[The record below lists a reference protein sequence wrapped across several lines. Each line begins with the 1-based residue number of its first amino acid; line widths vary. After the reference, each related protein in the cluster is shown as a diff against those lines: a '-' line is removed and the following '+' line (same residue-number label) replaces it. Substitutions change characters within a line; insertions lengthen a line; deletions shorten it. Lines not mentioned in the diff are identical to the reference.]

1 MSGIRWLT
9 SQEVVQLNA
18 WVVKQTGEPHGIRS
32 ADLLESALG
41 RPPNHHAYE
50 NVDDVLWLAVI
61 LLFAIA
67 QNHPFS
73 QGNKRTGF
81 HAARAFL
88 RWNGYDWLSDDAEL
102 GPMIILV
109 IEGKLTE
116 RAFYELVAPDIHDL
130 ESIETRTRLAAVEAA
145 VDKRAE
151 NIALFIL
158 ADSQQYDM
166 KAYLERGRR
175 FKNETDARLNEIFAE
190 ELKAWATSTPPWT
203 PPDRLDATQS
213 ELMLRSKD
221 IPYTEEVLGY
231 VDMLTDCIRK
241 EMEMREGEP
250 VRDDD
255 IQRRIDKYW
264 EQHRGQN

>member
-1 MSGIRWLT
+1 MSDIRWLT
-9 SQEVVQLNA
+9 SEEVVQLNA
-18 WVVKQTGEPHGIRS
+18 LVVEQTGEPHGVRS
-32 ADLLESALG
+32 SDLLQSALG
-41 RPPNHHAYE
+41 RSPNHHAYE

-67 QNHPFS
+67 QNHAFI

-88 RWNGYDWLSDDAEL
+88 RRNGYDWLSDDAEL
-102 GPMIILV
+102 GSLIILV

-116 RAFYELVAPDIHDL
+116 RAFYELVAPDVHDL
-130 ESIETRTRLAAVEAA
+130 ESIKTRKRSAAFEAA

-151 NIALFIL
+151 NIALFVL
-158 ADSQQYDM
+158 ADSQQDDI

-175 FKNETDARLNEIFAE
+175 FHNETDARLNEIFAE
-190 ELKAWATSTPPWT
+190 ELKAWATSAPPWT
-203 PPDRLDATQS
+203 PPDKLDAIQS
-213 ELMLRSKD
+213 ELMLRGKD
-221 IPYTEEVLGY
+221 LPYTEQVLGY
-231 VDMLTDCIRK
+231 LDMLSDYITK
-241 EMEMREGEP
+241 EMESGEGEP

-264 EQHRGQN
+264 QQLRGQN